1 VLRAE
6 VRAQHLDAT
15 AVEAVLAALDGVT
28 LAGAERRHRQRPCGL
43 SEREV
48 EVLRL
53 VAVGKSNQE
62 AALLLD
68 ISPKTVKNHVANVYA
83 KIGVY
88 SRAGA
93 ALFAAENGL
102 L

>member
-1 VLRAE
+1 
-6 VRAQHLDAT
+6 
-15 AVEAVLAALDGVT
+15 
-28 LAGAERRHRQRPCGL
+28 
-43 SEREV
+43 
-48 EVLRL
+48 
-53 VAVGKSNQE
+53 
-62 AALLLD
+62 
-68 ISPKTVKNHVANVYA
+68 VANVYA